1 MRANSPD
8 WARAY
13 VLERV
18 NASAR
23 ACLRDKRNG
32 ECCCNNGQP
41 ARRHDGVVFFVPTKL
56 LEVDIRLLDM
66 REKYG
71 V

>member
-1 MRANSPD
+1 M
-8 WARAY
+8 
-13 VLERV
+13 L
-18 NASAR
+18 R